1 MPSEPRIAFGG
12 DRDIAVWV
20 LGYLLD
26 QGVQPLALL
35 LPDARAA
42 SHADQLA
49 DLCPFLGEVEKLRGS
64 RFGEPEGLALLRRL
78 DLDYIICVHFP
89 HVLPQQVLSIPRIG
103 AVNLHPAF
111 LPYNR
116 GWHTVSWA
124 LLEGTPI
131 GATLHL
137 MDQGVDAGDIIHQRR
152 MEVSPADTADMLYG
166 RLKQLELE
174 VFKEAWPAL
183 ASGSFQRVRQSPEE
197 GTAHRQAELVSDD
210 VARIDLDESVRA
222 GDLIRRLRALTT
234 DRIEEAAYYEVDG
247 RHYRIQV
254 RVQEGEHGE
263 APRKGGS
270 G

>member
-1 MPSEPRIAFGG
+1 MPGEPRIAFGG
-12 DRDIAVWV
+12 DRDIALWV

-26 QGVQPLALL
+26 EGVRPLALL
-35 LPDARAA
+35 LPDVGAA

-49 DLCPFLGEVEKLRGS
+49 DLCPFLGEDEKLRGR

-89 HVLPQQVLSIPRIG
+89 LVLPEQVLSIPRTG

-116 GWHTVSWA
+116 GWHTASWA

-131 GATLHL
+131 GATLHM

-152 MEVSPADTADMLYG
+152 MEVSPADTADVLYG

-174 VFKEAWPAL
+174 VFKEAWPSL
-183 ASGSFQRVRQSPEE
+183 ASGSFQRVRQSPKE
-197 GTAHRQAELVSDD
+197 GTVHRHAELLSDD

-222 GDLIRRLRALTT
+222 GDLIRRFRALTT
-234 DRIEEAAYYEVDG
+234 DRIEEAAYYEVG
-247 RHYRIQV
+247 GKRYRIQV
-254 RVQEGEHGE
+254 RVQEGQTGDV
-263 APRKGGS
+263 PRKGGS
-270 G
+270 R